1 MDTGSVVPDILSPS
15 CAALQLQGAVLGQLD
30 KVLIPSE
37 PAPVALVLQSTVQWW
52 TPEGSGCD
60 MLRNKVS
67 TYIHVAKVQIA
78 SQRNAAVFSPMSML
92 PVRRAELPTVAQ
104 IDTKQEKGWTSME
117 TNKCLVS
124 SEVKSEI

>member
-37 PAPVALVLQSTVQWW
+37 PAPVALVLQSPMQWW

-67 TYIHVAKVQIA
+67 TYIHVAAKVQIA
-78 SQRNAAVFSPMSML
+78 SQKKRRCLQSDVHVASPPSRAADCGL
-92 PVRRAELPTVAQ
+92 
-104 IDTKQEKGWTSME
+104 
-117 TNKCLVS
+117 N
-124 SEVKSEI
+124 